1 MFLPRPRTAGAS
13 LGNVAEF
20 ADESNQEIERIGSP
34 FPMRDSRGGD
44 GIAWRIDS
52 KTPTRRFAPT
62 PDQVRG
68 RLSPFQ
74 GEAEQAARSCHE
86 AKAQHERLALPSP

>member
-1 MFLPRPRTAGAS
+1 
-13 LGNVAEF
+13 VAEF

-62 PDQVRG
+62 
-68 RLSPFQ
+68 SPFQ
-74 GEAEQAARSCHE
+74 EEVVQAGRSCRE
-86 AKAQHERLALPSP
+86 A